1 MEENKKKE
9 PGDIRLLQWPE
20 NVLTNPDYM
29 LGSLAPD
36 PSGKPCEGACNAF
49 REIIDNAIDVLY
61 DNPDATTIIV
71 DTENYN
77 GFNLVADN
85 SWGIPLRMSEI
96 PGKTMAHLSIST
108 LNSGSKF
115 NGKGDDTGAH
125 IGRHGVGSAC
135 TCALSEQYI
144 LLSKITQDNYDK
156 SIPEVKQLWESQGP
170 RSKKD
175 LFYIVVYE
183 NYGNLTFEGAMKL
196 SDVNKKLGVNLPT
209 GMSTMVL
216 FKLGTTYVPDP
227 RVVIPYDNLNYFLLI
242 MKEFYKRKVTV
253 IANGKNMTAADL
265 DIYKYKIIK
274 TIIPEDTSKNS
285 EVKVLIYFDVDPE
298 MSNKSSYGSV
308 NGLVVNTGQHL
319 NYVEACFDQAIRAEY
334 KITHKYTMNGFK
346 SCVVLLAEVISF
358 DSQTKVRLKSIGKVK
373 QSDFTGALVKEF
385 IKIFRSN
392 PDYWQ
397 EHVDRLNTIYNSMRS
412 FSAAEK
418 AQKMIDD
425 AQGRNMFKSRV
436 ELIEGFSDATGKNRW
451 DCELFLCEGLSP
463 AGSLKSGRHNTQF
476 HAVLPLRGKILSV
489 LDKTVDQ
496 ALDNKEIHTI
506 FKVIGLG
513 MDVNNV
519 TKDAKSFEEAY
530 ELIKK
535 YSRYG
540 KIVIAVDADPDGE
553 QIKKLILY
561 LFGKFGR
568 FLIDFGMV
576 YQIMSPIF
584 EQGDKKFYPGD
595 PLQDNGIF
603 PIGLDPSKPF
613 FRRKG
618 LGAFN
623 SEDIYDIFYNPAT
636 RKLIQVTPDGF
647 DYSMK
652 LTEDIEERKKLLF
665 DAGIIT
671 NPYGFT
677 DL

>member
-1 MEENKKKE
+1 MENNSNEIRVLGFPE
-9 PGDIRLLQWPE
+9 AIRTRPGMYLGDVSDTTQLLVEVIGNIQDEVSACSTCNSAIIDQNWNGYQLCQDSGRGMPIFMSVDKPNQTAME
-20 NVLTNPDYM
+20 VALTNIH
-29 LGSLAPD
+29 A
-36 PSGKPCEGACNAF
+36 
-49 REIIDNAIDVLY
+49 
-61 DNPDATTIIV
+61 
-71 DTENYN
+71 
-77 GFNLVADN
+77 
-85 SWGIPLRMSEI
+85 
-96 PGKTMAHLSIST
+96 
-108 LNSGSKF
+108 GSKF
-115 NGKGDDTGAH
+115 GSTSDVRVGMNGCGLK
-125 IGRHGVGSAC
+125 AC
-135 TCALSEQYI
+135 VACSERFI
-144 LLSKITQDNYDK
+144 MMSKVTQDNYNK
-156 SIPEVKQLWESQGP
+156 SLPIVEEVWNFYGP

-175 LFYIVVYE
+175 IYYALFFEKGYKVYE
-183 NYGNLTFEGAMKL
+183 GVDKLDNLEKL
-196 SDVNKKLGVNLPT
+196 IFSSENPQYEPLPRGFNT
-209 GMSTMVL
+209 IVL
-216 FKLGTTYVPDP
+216 FRGDPEIFENTSSKLPL
-227 RVVIPYDNLNYFLLI
+227 RSLQYFLLI
-242 MKEFYKRKVTV
+242 QEKLYKRKIELIVNRERL
-253 IANGKNMTAADL
+253 NGIFKPFKFE
-265 DIYKYKIIK
+265 IFK
-274 TIIPEDTSKNS
+274 TIIPADTSKNKYVTVYTTF
-285 EVKVLIYFDVDPE
+285 ETDPE
-298 MSNKSSYGSV
+298 LGQKQEFGSV
-308 NGLVVNTGQHL
+308 MGLDAEGIHINYIEKCYEDALKNEFKIKHKYLTNGLKLCVIVICEDVVFN
-319 NYVEACFDQAIRAEY
+319 
-334 KITHKYTMNGFK
+334 
-346 SCVVLLAEVISF
+346 
-358 DSQTKVRLKSIGKVK
+358 SQNKERLKSISKVK
-373 QSDFTGALVKEF
+373 QSDFGDITKEF
-385 IKIFRSN
+385 QKIFRNN
-392 PDYWQ
+392 PEYWQ
-397 EHVDRLNTIYNSMRS
+397 EHVARLNYLADSMKS
-412 FSAAEK
+412 LSASEK

>member
-1 MEENKKKE
+1 MENNSNEIRVLGFPE
-9 PGDIRLLQWPE
+9 AIRTRPGMYLGDVSDTTQLLVEVIGNIQDEVSACSTCNSAIIDQNWNGYQLCQDSGRGMPIFMSVDKPNQTAME
-20 NVLTNPDYM
+20 VALTNIH
-29 LGSLAPD
+29 A
-36 PSGKPCEGACNAF
+36 
-49 REIIDNAIDVLY
+49 
-61 DNPDATTIIV
+61 
-71 DTENYN
+71 
-77 GFNLVADN
+77 
-85 SWGIPLRMSEI
+85 
-96 PGKTMAHLSIST
+96 
-108 LNSGSKF
+108 GSKF
-115 NGKGDDTGAH
+115 GSTSDVRVGMNGCGLK
-125 IGRHGVGSAC
+125 AC
-135 TCALSEQYI
+135 VACSERFI
-144 LLSKITQDNYDK
+144 MMSKVTQDNYNK
-156 SIPEVKQLWESQGP
+156 SLPIVEEVWNSYGP

-175 LFYIVVYE
+175 IYYALFFEKGYKVYE
-183 NYGNLTFEGAMKL
+183 GVDKLDNLEKL
-196 SDVNKKLGVNLPT
+196 IFSSENPQYEPLPRGFNT
-209 GMSTMVL
+209 IVL
-216 FKLGTTYVPDP
+216 FRGDPEIFENTSSKLPL
-227 RVVIPYDNLNYFLLI
+227 RSLQYFLLI
-242 MKEFYKRKVTV
+242 QEKLYKRKIELIVNRERL
-253 IANGKNMTAADL
+253 NGIFKPFKFE
-265 DIYKYKIIK
+265 IFK
-274 TIIPEDTSKNS
+274 TIIPADTSKNKYVTVYTTF
-285 EVKVLIYFDVDPE
+285 ETDPE
-298 MSNKSSYGSV
+298 LGQKQEFGSV
-308 NGLVVNTGQHL
+308 MGLDAEGIHINYIEKCYEDALKNEFKIKHKYLTNGLKLCVIVICEDVVFN
-319 NYVEACFDQAIRAEY
+319 
-334 KITHKYTMNGFK
+334 
-346 SCVVLLAEVISF
+346 
-358 DSQTKVRLKSIGKVK
+358 SQNKERLKSISKVK
-373 QSDFTGALVKEF
+373 QSDFGDITKEF
-385 IKIFRSN
+385 QKIFRNN
-392 PDYWQ
+392 PEYWQ
-397 EHVDRLNTIYNSMRS
+397 EHVARLNYLADSMKS
-412 FSAAEK
+412 LSASEK

-603 PIGLDPSKPF
+603 PIGLDPSKSF

>member
-1 MEENKKKE
+1 MVKFIFCSIINLIIVNKKMYIGGVTNADILMKE
-9 PGDIRLLQWPE
+9 VW
-20 NVLTNPDYM
+20 
-29 LGSLAPD
+29 
-36 PSGKPCEGACNAF
+36 
-49 REIIDNAIDVLY
+49 
-61 DNPDATTIIV
+61 
-71 DTENYN
+71 
-77 GFNLVADN
+77 DN
-85 SWGIPLRMSEI
+85 SADESVSCSHCDKIFIDQNWNGYSIVGDNGRGIQISMSKDK
-96 PGKTMAHLSIST
+96 PGQTSCDTAVSYAH
-108 LNSGSKF
+108 SGSKF
-115 NGKGDDTGAH
+115 LDTNIARSGQNG
-125 IGRHGVGSAC
+125 IGLTAVNS
-135 TCALSEQYI
+135 TSEEFI
-144 LLSKITQDNYDK
+144 IMSKVTQENYNT
-156 SIPEVKQLWESQGP
+156 SLPIVEEAWNSYGP

-175 LFYIVVYE
+175 IFYIVAYRKGKKFYE
-183 NYGNLTFEGAMKL
+183 GCDKLDNLEKMIFGA
-196 SDVNKKLGVNLPT
+196 SGQPYEPLPR
-209 GMSTMVL
+209 GFSTITM
-216 FKLGTTYVPDP
+216 FKPDP
-227 RVVIPYDNLNYFLLI
+227 EIFESTSANIPIKNIQYFLLI
-242 MKEFYKRKVTV
+242 QEKLYKKKVEVMANRKLV
-253 IANGKNMTAADL
+253 NGTFKPYQFE
-265 DIYKYKIIK
+265 IFK
-274 TIIPEDTSKNS
+274 TIIPADTSKNS
-285 EVKVLIYFDVDPE
+285 SVTVYTTFEVDPE
-298 MSNKSSYGSV
+298 LGQKVEAGSACGLSVDQGVHISYIETCYEEALKNEFKIKHRYLL
-308 NGLVVNTGQHL
+308 NGLRI
-319 NYVEACFDQAIRAEY
+319 CI
-334 KITHKYTMNGFK
+334 I
-346 SCVVLLAEVISF
+346 VIAGDLVYS
-358 DSQTKVRLKSIGKVK
+358 SQTKERLKSISKVK
-373 QSDFTGALVKEF
+373 QSDFGDITKEF
-385 IKIFRSN
+385 QKIFRNN
-392 PDYWQ
+392 PEYWQ
-397 EHVDRLNTIYNSMRS
+397 EHVARLNYLADSMKS
-412 FSAAEK
+412 LSASEK

-535 YSRYG
+535 SSRYG

>member
-1 MEENKKKE
+1 MENNSNEIRVLGFPE
-9 PGDIRLLQWPE
+9 AIRTRPGMYLGDVSDTTQLLVEVIGNIQDEVSACSTCNSAIIDQNWNGYQLCQDSGRGMPIFMSVDKPNQTAME
-20 NVLTNPDYM
+20 VALTNIH
-29 LGSLAPD
+29 A
-36 PSGKPCEGACNAF
+36 
-49 REIIDNAIDVLY
+49 
-61 DNPDATTIIV
+61 
-71 DTENYN
+71 
-77 GFNLVADN
+77 
-85 SWGIPLRMSEI
+85 
-96 PGKTMAHLSIST
+96 
-108 LNSGSKF
+108 GSKF
-115 NGKGDDTGAH
+115 GSTSDVRVGMNGCGLK
-125 IGRHGVGSAC
+125 AC
-135 TCALSEQYI
+135 VACSERFI
-144 LLSKITQDNYDK
+144 MMSKVTQDNYNK
-156 SIPEVKQLWESQGP
+156 SLPIVEEVWNSYGP

-175 LFYIVVYE
+175 IYYALFFEKGYKVYE
-183 NYGNLTFEGAMKL
+183 GVDKLDNLEKL
-196 SDVNKKLGVNLPT
+196 IFSSENPQYEPLPIGFNT
-209 GMSTMVL
+209 IVL
-216 FKLGTTYVPDP
+216 FRGDPEIFENTSSKLPL
-227 RVVIPYDNLNYFLLI
+227 RSLQYFLLI
-242 MKEFYKRKVTV
+242 QEKLYKRKIELIVNRERL
-253 IANGKNMTAADL
+253 NGIFKPFKFE
-265 DIYKYKIIK
+265 IFK
-274 TIIPEDTSKNS
+274 TIIPADTSKNKYVTVYTTF
-285 EVKVLIYFDVDPE
+285 ETDPE
-298 MSNKSSYGSV
+298 LGQKQEFGSV
-308 NGLVVNTGQHL
+308 MGLDAEGIHINYIEKCYEDALKNEFKIKHKYLTNGLKLCVIVICEDVVFN
-319 NYVEACFDQAIRAEY
+319 
-334 KITHKYTMNGFK
+334 
-346 SCVVLLAEVISF
+346 
-358 DSQTKVRLKSIGKVK
+358 SQNKERLKSISKVK
-373 QSDFTGALVKEF
+373 QSDFGDITKEF
-385 IKIFRSN
+385 QKIFRNN
-392 PDYWQ
+392 PEYWQ
-397 EHVDRLNTIYNSMRS
+397 EHVARLNYLADSMKS
-412 FSAAEK
+412 LSASEK

>member
-1 MEENKKKE
+1 MVKFIFCSIINLIIVNKKMYIGGVTNADILMKE
-9 PGDIRLLQWPE
+9 VW
-20 NVLTNPDYM
+20 
-29 LGSLAPD
+29 
-36 PSGKPCEGACNAF
+36 
-49 REIIDNAIDVLY
+49 
-61 DNPDATTIIV
+61 
-71 DTENYN
+71 
-77 GFNLVADN
+77 DN
-85 SWGIPLRMSEI
+85 SADESVSCSHCDKIFIDQNWNGYSIVGDNGRGIQISMSKDK
-96 PGKTMAHLSIST
+96 PGQTSCDTAVSYAH
-108 LNSGSKF
+108 SGSKF
-115 NGKGDDTGAH
+115 LDTNIARSGQNG
-125 IGRHGVGSAC
+125 IGLTAVNS
-135 TCALSEQYI
+135 TSEEFI
-144 LLSKITQDNYDK
+144 IMSKVTQENYNT
-156 SIPEVKQLWESQGP
+156 SLPIVEEAWNSYGP

-175 LFYIVVYE
+175 IFYIVAYRKGKKFYE
-183 NYGNLTFEGAMKL
+183 GCDKLDNLEKMIFGA
-196 SDVNKKLGVNLPT
+196 SGQPYEPLPR
-209 GMSTMVL
+209 GFSTITM
-216 FKLGTTYVPDP
+216 FKPDP
-227 RVVIPYDNLNYFLLI
+227 EIFESTSANIPIKNIQYFLLI
-242 MKEFYKRKVTV
+242 QEKLYKKKVEVMANRKLV
-253 IANGKNMTAADL
+253 NGTFKPYQFE
-265 DIYKYKIIK
+265 IFK
-274 TIIPEDTSKNS
+274 TIIPADTSKNS
-285 EVKVLIYFDVDPE
+285 SVTVYTTFEVDPE
-298 MSNKSSYGSV
+298 LGQKVEAGSACGLSVDQGVHISYIETCYEEALKNEFKIKHRYLL
-308 NGLVVNTGQHL
+308 NGLRI
-319 NYVEACFDQAIRAEY
+319 CI
-334 KITHKYTMNGFK
+334 I
-346 SCVVLLAEVISF
+346 VIAGDLVYS
-358 DSQTKVRLKSIGKVK
+358 SQTKERLKSISKVK
-373 QSDFTGALVKEF
+373 QSDFGDITKEF
-385 IKIFRSN
+385 QKIFRNN
-392 PDYWQ
+392 PEYWQ
-397 EHVDRLNTIYNSMRS
+397 EHVARLNYLADSMKS
-412 FSAAEK
+412 LSASEK

-603 PIGLDPSKPF
+603 PIGLDPSKSF

>member
-1 MEENKKKE
+1 MVKFIFCSIINLIIVNKKMYIGGVTNADILMKE
-9 PGDIRLLQWPE
+9 VW
-20 NVLTNPDYM
+20 
-29 LGSLAPD
+29 
-36 PSGKPCEGACNAF
+36 
-49 REIIDNAIDVLY
+49 
-61 DNPDATTIIV
+61 
-71 DTENYN
+71 
-77 GFNLVADN
+77 DN
-85 SWGIPLRMSEI
+85 SADESVSCSHCDKIFIDQNWNGYSIVGDNGRGIQISMSKDK
-96 PGKTMAHLSIST
+96 PGQTSCDTAVSYAH
-108 LNSGSKF
+108 SGSKF
-115 NGKGDDTGAH
+115 LDTNIARSGQNG
-125 IGRHGVGSAC
+125 IGLTAVNS
-135 TCALSEQYI
+135 TSEEFI
-144 LLSKITQDNYDK
+144 IMSKVTQENYNT
-156 SIPEVKQLWESQGP
+156 SLPIVEEAWNSYGP

-175 LFYIVVYE
+175 IFYIVAYRKGKKFYE
-183 NYGNLTFEGAMKL
+183 GCDKLDNLEKMIFGA
-196 SDVNKKLGVNLPT
+196 SGQPYEPLPR
-209 GMSTMVL
+209 GFSTITM
-216 FKLGTTYVPDP
+216 FKPDP
-227 RVVIPYDNLNYFLLI
+227 EIFESTSANIPIKNIQYFLLI
-242 MKEFYKRKVTV
+242 QEKLYKKKVEVMANRKLV
-253 IANGKNMTAADL
+253 NGTFKPYQFE
-265 DIYKYKIIK
+265 IFK
-274 TIIPEDTSKNS
+274 TIIPADTSKNS
-285 EVKVLIYFDVDPE
+285 SVTVYTTFEVDPE
-298 MSNKSSYGSV
+298 LGQKVEAGSACGLSVDQGVHISYIETCYEEALKNEFKIKHRYLL
-308 NGLVVNTGQHL
+308 NGLRI
-319 NYVEACFDQAIRAEY
+319 CI
-334 KITHKYTMNGFK
+334 I
-346 SCVVLLAEVISF
+346 VIAGDLVYS
-358 DSQTKVRLKSIGKVK
+358 SQTKERLKSISKVK
-373 QSDFTGALVKEF
+373 QSDFGDITKEF
-385 IKIFRSN
+385 QKIFRNN
-392 PDYWQ
+392 PEYWQ
-397 EHVDRLNTIYNSMRS
+397 EHVARLNYLADSMKS
-412 FSAAEK
+412 LSASEK

-436 ELIEGFSDATGKNRW
+436 ELIEGFSDATGQNRW

-530 ELIKK
+530 ELIKI

>member
-1 MEENKKKE
+1 MVKFIFCSIINLIIVNKKMYIGGVTNADILMKE
-9 PGDIRLLQWPE
+9 VW
-20 NVLTNPDYM
+20 
-29 LGSLAPD
+29 
-36 PSGKPCEGACNAF
+36 
-49 REIIDNAIDVLY
+49 
-61 DNPDATTIIV
+61 
-71 DTENYN
+71 
-77 GFNLVADN
+77 DN
-85 SWGIPLRMSEI
+85 SADESVSCSHCDKIFIDQNWNGYSIVGDNGRGIQISMSKDK
-96 PGKTMAHLSIST
+96 PGQTSCDTAVSYAH
-108 LNSGSKF
+108 SGSKF
-115 NGKGDDTGAH
+115 LDTNIARSGQNGIGLTAVNSTSEEFIIMSKVTQENYNTSLPIVEGAWN
-125 IGRHGVGSAC
+125 S
-135 TCALSEQYI
+135 Y
-144 LLSKITQDNYDK
+144 
-156 SIPEVKQLWESQGP
+156 GP

-175 LFYIVVYE
+175 IFYIVAYRKGKKFYE
-183 NYGNLTFEGAMKL
+183 GCDKLDNLEKMIFGA
-196 SDVNKKLGVNLPT
+196 SGQPYEPLPR
-209 GMSTMVL
+209 GFSTITM
-216 FKLGTTYVPDP
+216 FKPDP
-227 RVVIPYDNLNYFLLI
+227 EIFESTSANIPIKNIQYFLLI
-242 MKEFYKRKVTV
+242 QEKLYKKKVEVMANRKLV
-253 IANGKNMTAADL
+253 NGTFKPYQFE
-265 DIYKYKIIK
+265 IFK
-274 TIIPEDTSKNS
+274 TIIPADTSKNS
-285 EVKVLIYFDVDPE
+285 SVTVYTTFEVDPE
-298 MSNKSSYGSV
+298 LGQKVEAGSACGLSVDQGVHISYIETCYEEALKNEFKIKHRYLL
-308 NGLVVNTGQHL
+308 NGLRI
-319 NYVEACFDQAIRAEY
+319 CI
-334 KITHKYTMNGFK
+334 I
-346 SCVVLLAEVISF
+346 VIAGDLVYS
-358 DSQTKVRLKSIGKVK
+358 SQTKERLKSISKVK
-373 QSDFTGALVKEF
+373 QSDFGDITKEF
-385 IKIFRSN
+385 QKIFRNN
-392 PDYWQ
+392 PEYWQ
-397 EHVDRLNTIYNSMRS
+397 EHVARLNYLADSMKS
-412 FSAAEK
+412 LSASEK

>member
-1 MEENKKKE
+1 MENNSNEIRVLGFPE
-9 PGDIRLLQWPE
+9 AIRTRPGMYLGDVSDTTQLLVEVIGNIQDEVSACSTCNSAIIDQNWNGYQLCQDSGRGMPIFMSVDKPNQTAME
-20 NVLTNPDYM
+20 VALTNIH
-29 LGSLAPD
+29 A
-36 PSGKPCEGACNAF
+36 
-49 REIIDNAIDVLY
+49 
-61 DNPDATTIIV
+61 
-71 DTENYN
+71 
-77 GFNLVADN
+77 
-85 SWGIPLRMSEI
+85 
-96 PGKTMAHLSIST
+96 
-108 LNSGSKF
+108 GSKF
-115 NGKGDDTGAH
+115 GSTSDVRVGMNGCGLK
-125 IGRHGVGSAC
+125 AC
-135 TCALSEQYI
+135 VACSERFI
-144 LLSKITQDNYDK
+144 MMSKVTQDNYNK
-156 SIPEVKQLWESQGP
+156 SLPIVEEVWNSYGP

-175 LFYIVVYE
+175 IYYALFFEKGYKVYE
-183 NYGNLTFEGAMKL
+183 GVDKLDNLEKL
-196 SDVNKKLGVNLPT
+196 IFSSENPQYEPLPRGFNT
-209 GMSTMVL
+209 IVL
-216 FKLGTTYVPDP
+216 FRGDPEIFENTSSKLPL
-227 RVVIPYDNLNYFLLI
+227 RSLQYFLLI
-242 MKEFYKRKVTV
+242 QEKLYKRKIELIVNRERL
-253 IANGKNMTAADL
+253 NGIFKPFKFE
-265 DIYKYKIIK
+265 IFK
-274 TIIPEDTSKNS
+274 TIIPADTSKNKYVTVYTTF
-285 EVKVLIYFDVDPE
+285 ETDPE
-298 MSNKSSYGSV
+298 LGQKQEFGSV
-308 NGLVVNTGQHL
+308 MGLDAEGIHINYIEKCYEDALKNEFKIKHKYLTNGLKLCVIVICEDVVFN
-319 NYVEACFDQAIRAEY
+319 
-334 KITHKYTMNGFK
+334 
-346 SCVVLLAEVISF
+346 
-358 DSQTKVRLKSIGKVK
+358 SQNKERLKSISKVK
-373 QSDFTGALVKEF
+373 QSDFGDITKEF
-385 IKIFRSN
+385 QKIFRNN
-392 PDYWQ
+392 PEYWQ
-397 EHVDRLNTIYNSMRS
+397 EHVARLNYLADSMKS
-412 FSAAEK
+412 LSASEK

-636 RKLIQVTPDGF
+636 RKLIQVTPDGL

>member
-1 MEENKKKE
+1 MENNSNEIRVLGFPE
-9 PGDIRLLQWPE
+9 AIRTRPGMYLGDVSDTTQLLVEVIGNIQDEVSACSTCNSAIIDQNWNGYQLCQDSGRGMPIFMSVDKPNQTAME
-20 NVLTNPDYM
+20 VALTNIH
-29 LGSLAPD
+29 A
-36 PSGKPCEGACNAF
+36 
-49 REIIDNAIDVLY
+49 
-61 DNPDATTIIV
+61 
-71 DTENYN
+71 
-77 GFNLVADN
+77 
-85 SWGIPLRMSEI
+85 
-96 PGKTMAHLSIST
+96 
-108 LNSGSKF
+108 GSKF
-115 NGKGDDTGAH
+115 GSTSDVRVGMNGCGLK
-125 IGRHGVGSAC
+125 AC
-135 TCALSEQYI
+135 VACSERFI
-144 LLSKITQDNYDK
+144 MMSKVTQDNYNK
-156 SIPEVKQLWESQGP
+156 SLPIVEEVWNSYGP

-175 LFYIVVYE
+175 IYYALFFEKGYKVYE
-183 NYGNLTFEGAMKL
+183 GVDKLDNLEKLIFSFE
-196 SDVNKKLGVNLPT
+196 NPQYEPLPRGFNT
-209 GMSTMVL
+209 IVL
-216 FKLGTTYVPDP
+216 FRGDPEIFENTSSKLPL
-227 RVVIPYDNLNYFLLI
+227 RSLQYFLLI
-242 MKEFYKRKVTV
+242 QEKLYKRKIELIVNRERL
-253 IANGKNMTAADL
+253 NGIFKPFKFE
-265 DIYKYKIIK
+265 IFK
-274 TIIPEDTSKNS
+274 TIIPADTSKNKYVTVYTTF
-285 EVKVLIYFDVDPE
+285 ETDPE
-298 MSNKSSYGSV
+298 LGQKQEFGSV
-308 NGLVVNTGQHL
+308 MGLDAEGIHINYIEKCYEDALKNEFKIKHKYLTNGLKLCVIVICEDVVFN
-319 NYVEACFDQAIRAEY
+319 
-334 KITHKYTMNGFK
+334 
-346 SCVVLLAEVISF
+346 
-358 DSQTKVRLKSIGKVK
+358 SQNKERLKSISKVK
-373 QSDFTGALVKEF
+373 QSDFGDITKEF
-385 IKIFRSN
+385 QKIFRNN
-392 PDYWQ
+392 PEYWQ
-397 EHVDRLNTIYNSMRS
+397 EHVARLNYLADSMKS
-412 FSAAEK
+412 LSASEK

>member
-1 MEENKKKE
+1 MENNSNEIRVLGFPE
-9 PGDIRLLQWPE
+9 AIRTRPGMYLGDVSDTTQLLVEVIGNIQDEVSACSTCNSAIIDQNWNGYQLCQDSGRGMPIFMSVDKPNQTAME
-20 NVLTNPDYM
+20 VALTNIH
-29 LGSLAPD
+29 A
-36 PSGKPCEGACNAF
+36 
-49 REIIDNAIDVLY
+49 
-61 DNPDATTIIV
+61 
-71 DTENYN
+71 
-77 GFNLVADN
+77 
-85 SWGIPLRMSEI
+85 
-96 PGKTMAHLSIST
+96 
-108 LNSGSKF
+108 GSKF
-115 NGKGDDTGAH
+115 GSTSDVRVGMNGCGLK
-125 IGRHGVGSAC
+125 AC
-135 TCALSEQYI
+135 VACSERFI
-144 LLSKITQDNYDK
+144 MMSKVTQDNYNK
-156 SIPEVKQLWESQGP
+156 SLPIVEEVWNSYGP

-175 LFYIVVYE
+175 IYYALFFEKGYKVYE
-183 NYGNLTFEGAMKL
+183 GVDKLDNLEKL
-196 SDVNKKLGVNLPT
+196 IFSSENPQYEPLPRGFNT
-209 GMSTMVL
+209 IVL
-216 FKLGTTYVPDP
+216 FRGDPEIFENTSSKLPL
-227 RVVIPYDNLNYFLLI
+227 RSLQYFLLI
-242 MKEFYKRKVTV
+242 QEKLYKRKIELIVNRERL
-253 IANGKNMTAADL
+253 NGIFKPFKFE
-265 DIYKYKIIK
+265 IFK
-274 TIIPEDTSKNS
+274 TIIPADTSKNKYVTVYTTF
-285 EVKVLIYFDVDPE
+285 ETDPE
-298 MSNKSSYGSV
+298 LGQKQEFGSV
-308 NGLVVNTGQHL
+308 MGLDAEGIHINYIEKCYEDALKNEFKIKHKYLTNGLKLCVIVICEDVVFN
-319 NYVEACFDQAIRAEY
+319 
-334 KITHKYTMNGFK
+334 
-346 SCVVLLAEVISF
+346 
-358 DSQTKVRLKSIGKVK
+358 SQNKERLKSISKVK
-373 QSDFTGALVKEF
+373 QSDFGDITKEF
-385 IKIFRSN
+385 QKIFRNN
-392 PDYWQ
+392 PEYWQ
-397 EHVDRLNTIYNSMRS
+397 EHVARLNYLADSMKS
-412 FSAAEK
+412 LSASEK

>member
-1 MEENKKKE
+1 MENNSNEIRVLGFPE
-9 PGDIRLLQWPE
+9 AIRTRPGRYLGDVSDTTQLLVEVIGNIQDEVSACSTCNSAIIDQNWNGYQLCQDSGRGMPIFMSVDKPNQTAME
-20 NVLTNPDYM
+20 VALTNIH
-29 LGSLAPD
+29 A
-36 PSGKPCEGACNAF
+36 
-49 REIIDNAIDVLY
+49 
-61 DNPDATTIIV
+61 
-71 DTENYN
+71 
-77 GFNLVADN
+77 
-85 SWGIPLRMSEI
+85 
-96 PGKTMAHLSIST
+96 
-108 LNSGSKF
+108 GSKF
-115 NGKGDDTGAH
+115 GSTSDVRVGMNGCGLK
-125 IGRHGVGSAC
+125 AC
-135 TCALSEQYI
+135 VACSERFI
-144 LLSKITQDNYDK
+144 MMSKVTQDNYNK
-156 SIPEVKQLWESQGP
+156 SLPIVEEVWNSYGP

-175 LFYIVVYE
+175 IYYALFFEKGYKVYE
-183 NYGNLTFEGAMKL
+183 GVDKLDNLEKL
-196 SDVNKKLGVNLPT
+196 IFSSENPQYEPLPRGFNT
-209 GMSTMVL
+209 IVL
-216 FKLGTTYVPDP
+216 FRGDPEIFENTSSKLPL
-227 RVVIPYDNLNYFLLI
+227 RSLQYFLLI
-242 MKEFYKRKVTV
+242 QEKLYKRKIELIVNRERL
-253 IANGKNMTAADL
+253 NGIFKPFKFE
-265 DIYKYKIIK
+265 IFK
-274 TIIPEDTSKNS
+274 TIIPADTSKNKYVTVYTTF
-285 EVKVLIYFDVDPE
+285 ETDPE
-298 MSNKSSYGSV
+298 LGQKQEFGSV
-308 NGLVVNTGQHL
+308 MGLDAEGIHINYIEKCYEDALKNEFKIKHKYLTNGLKLCVIVICEDVVFN
-319 NYVEACFDQAIRAEY
+319 
-334 KITHKYTMNGFK
+334 
-346 SCVVLLAEVISF
+346 
-358 DSQTKVRLKSIGKVK
+358 SQNKERLKSISKVK
-373 QSDFTGALVKEF
+373 QSDFGDITKEF
-385 IKIFRSN
+385 QKIFRNN
-392 PDYWQ
+392 PEYWQ
-397 EHVDRLNTIYNSMRS
+397 EHVARLNYLADSMKS
-412 FSAAEK
+412 LSASEK

>member
-1 MEENKKKE
+1 MENNSNEIRVLGFPE
-9 PGDIRLLQWPE
+9 AIRTRPGMYLGDVSDTTQLLVEVIGNIQDEVSACSTCNSAIIDQNWNGYQLCQDSGRGMPIFMSVDKPNQTAME
-20 NVLTNPDYM
+20 VALTNIH
-29 LGSLAPD
+29 A
-36 PSGKPCEGACNAF
+36 
-49 REIIDNAIDVLY
+49 
-61 DNPDATTIIV
+61 
-71 DTENYN
+71 
-77 GFNLVADN
+77 
-85 SWGIPLRMSEI
+85 
-96 PGKTMAHLSIST
+96 
-108 LNSGSKF
+108 GSKF
-115 NGKGDDTGAH
+115 GSTSDVRVGMNGCGLK
-125 IGRHGVGSAC
+125 AC
-135 TCALSEQYI
+135 VACSERFI
-144 LLSKITQDNYDK
+144 MMSKVTQDNYNK
-156 SIPEVKQLWESQGP
+156 SLPIVEEVWNSYGP

-175 LFYIVVYE
+175 IYYALFFEKGYKVYE
-183 NYGNLTFEGAMKL
+183 GVDKLDNLEKL
-196 SDVNKKLGVNLPT
+196 IFSSENPQYEPLPRGFNT
-209 GMSTMVL
+209 IVL
-216 FKLGTTYVPDP
+216 FRGDPEIFENTSSKLPL
-227 RVVIPYDNLNYFLLI
+227 RSLQYFLLI
-242 MKEFYKRKVTV
+242 REKLYKRKIELIVNRERL
-253 IANGKNMTAADL
+253 NGIFKPFKFE
-265 DIYKYKIIK
+265 IFK
-274 TIIPEDTSKNS
+274 TIIPADTSKNKYVTVYTTF
-285 EVKVLIYFDVDPE
+285 ETDPE
-298 MSNKSSYGSV
+298 LGQKQEFGSV
-308 NGLVVNTGQHL
+308 MGLDAEGIHINYIEKCYEDALKNEFKIKHKYLTNGLKLCVIVICEDVVFN
-319 NYVEACFDQAIRAEY
+319 
-334 KITHKYTMNGFK
+334 
-346 SCVVLLAEVISF
+346 
-358 DSQTKVRLKSIGKVK
+358 SQNKERLKSISKVK
-373 QSDFTGALVKEF
+373 QSDFGDITKEF
-385 IKIFRSN
+385 QKIFRNN
-392 PDYWQ
+392 PEYWQ
-397 EHVDRLNTIYNSMRS
+397 EHVARLNYLADSMKS
-412 FSAAEK
+412 LSASEK

>member
-1 MEENKKKE
+1 MQNGIGLTAVNSTSEE
-9 PGDIRLLQWPE
+9 
-20 NVLTNPDYM
+20 
-29 LGSLAPD
+29 
-36 PSGKPCEGACNAF
+36 F
-49 REIIDNAIDVLY
+49 IIMSKV
-61 DNPDATTIIV
+61 TQ
-71 DTENYN
+71 ENYN
-77 GFNLVADN
+77 TSLPIVEEVWN
-85 SWGIPLRMSEI
+85 S
-96 PGKTMAHLSIST
+96 
-108 LNSGSKF
+108 
-115 NGKGDDTGAH
+115 
-125 IGRHGVGSAC
+125 
-135 TCALSEQYI
+135 Y
-144 LLSKITQDNYDK
+144 
-156 SIPEVKQLWESQGP
+156 GP

-175 LFYIVVYE
+175 IFYIVAYRKGKKIYE
-183 NYGNLTFEGAMKL
+183 GCDKLDNLEKMIFGA
-196 SDVNKKLGVNLPT
+196 SGQPYEPLPR
-209 GMSTMVL
+209 GFSTITM
-216 FKLGTTYVPDP
+216 FKPDP
-227 RVVIPYDNLNYFLLI
+227 EIFESTNANIPIKNIQYFLLI
-242 MKEFYKRKVTV
+242 QEKLYKKKVEV
-253 IANGKNMTAADL
+253 MAN
-265 DIYKYKIIK
+265 KILVNGTFKPYQFEIFK
-274 TIIPEDTSKNS
+274 TIIPADTSKNS
-285 EVKVLIYFDVDPE
+285 SVTIYTTFEIDPE
-298 MSNKSSYGSV
+298 LGQKVEAGSACGLSVDQGVHISYIETCYEEALKNEFKIKHRYLL
-308 NGLVVNTGQHL
+308 NGLRI
-319 NYVEACFDQAIRAEY
+319 CI
-334 KITHKYTMNGFK
+334 I
-346 SCVVLLAEVISF
+346 VIAGDLVYS
-358 DSQTKVRLKSIGKVK
+358 SQTKERLKSISKVK
-373 QSDFTGALVKEF
+373 QSDFGDITKEF
-385 IKIFRSN
+385 QKIFRNN
-392 PDYWQ
+392 PEYWQ
-397 EHVDRLNTIYNSMRS
+397 EHVARLNYLADSMKS
-412 FSAAEK
+412 LSASEK

-425 AQGRNMFKSRV
+425 AQGRNMFRSRV

>member
-1 MEENKKKE
+1 MENNSNEIRVLGFPE
-9 PGDIRLLQWPE
+9 AIRTRPGMYLGDVSDTTQLLVEVIGNIQDEVSACSTCNSAIIDQNWNGYQLCQDSGRGMPIFMSVDKPNQTAME
-20 NVLTNPDYM
+20 VALTNIH
-29 LGSLAPD
+29 A
-36 PSGKPCEGACNAF
+36 
-49 REIIDNAIDVLY
+49 
-61 DNPDATTIIV
+61 
-71 DTENYN
+71 
-77 GFNLVADN
+77 
-85 SWGIPLRMSEI
+85 
-96 PGKTMAHLSIST
+96 
-108 LNSGSKF
+108 GSKF
-115 NGKGDDTGAH
+115 GSTSDVRVGMNGCGLK
-125 IGRHGVGSAC
+125 AC
-135 TCALSEQYI
+135 VACSERFI
-144 LLSKITQDNYDK
+144 MMSKVTQDNYNK
-156 SIPEVKQLWESQGP
+156 SLPIVEEVWNSYGP

-175 LFYIVVYE
+175 IYYALFFEKGYKVYE
-183 NYGNLTFEGAMKL
+183 GVDKLDNLEKL
-196 SDVNKKLGVNLPT
+196 IFSSENPQYEPLPRGFNT
-209 GMSTMVL
+209 IVL
-216 FKLGTTYVPDP
+216 FRGDPEIFENTSSKLPL
-227 RVVIPYDNLNYFLLI
+227 RSLQYFLLI
-242 MKEFYKRKVTV
+242 QEKLYKRKIELIVNRERL
-253 IANGKNMTAADL
+253 NGIFKPFKFE
-265 DIYKYKIIK
+265 IFK
-274 TIIPEDTSKNS
+274 TIIPADTSKNKYVTVYTTF
-285 EVKVLIYFDVDPE
+285 ETDPE
-298 MSNKSSYGSV
+298 LGQKQEFGSV
-308 NGLVVNTGQHL
+308 MGLDAEGIHINYIEKCYENALKNEFKIKHKYLTNGLKLCVIVICEDVVFN
-319 NYVEACFDQAIRAEY
+319 
-334 KITHKYTMNGFK
+334 
-346 SCVVLLAEVISF
+346 
-358 DSQTKVRLKSIGKVK
+358 SQNKERLKSISKVK
-373 QSDFTGALVKEF
+373 QSDFGDITKEF
-385 IKIFRSN
+385 QKIFRNN
-392 PDYWQ
+392 PEYWQ
-397 EHVDRLNTIYNSMRS
+397 EHVARLNYLADSMKS
-412 FSAAEK
+412 LSASEK

>member
-1 MEENKKKE
+1 MYIGGVTNADILMKE
-9 PGDIRLLQWPE
+9 VW
-20 NVLTNPDYM
+20 
-29 LGSLAPD
+29 
-36 PSGKPCEGACNAF
+36 
-49 REIIDNAIDVLY
+49 
-61 DNPDATTIIV
+61 
-71 DTENYN
+71 
-77 GFNLVADN
+77 DN
-85 SWGIPLRMSEI
+85 SADESVSCSHCDKIFIDQNWNEYSIVGDNGRGIQISMSKDK
-96 PGKTMAHLSIST
+96 PGQTSCDTAVSYAH
-108 LNSGSKF
+108 SGSKF
-115 NGKGDDTGAH
+115 LDTNIARSGQNG
-125 IGRHGVGSAC
+125 IGLTAVNS
-135 TCALSEQYI
+135 TSEEFI
-144 LLSKITQDNYDK
+144 IMSKVTQENYNT
-156 SIPEVKQLWESQGP
+156 SLPIVEEAWNSYGP

-175 LFYIVVYE
+175 IFYIVAYRKGKKFYE
-183 NYGNLTFEGAMKL
+183 GCDKLDNLEKMIFGA
-196 SDVNKKLGVNLPT
+196 SGQPYEPLPR
-209 GMSTMVL
+209 GFSTITM
-216 FKLGTTYVPDP
+216 FKPDP
-227 RVVIPYDNLNYFLLI
+227 EIFESTSANIPIKNIQYFLLI
-242 MKEFYKRKVTV
+242 QEKLYKKKVEVMANRKLV
-253 IANGKNMTAADL
+253 NGTFKPYQFE
-265 DIYKYKIIK
+265 IFK
-274 TIIPEDTSKNS
+274 TIIPADTSKNS
-285 EVKVLIYFDVDPE
+285 SVTVYTTFEVDPE
-298 MSNKSSYGSV
+298 LGQKVEAGSACGLSVDQGVHISYIETCYEEALKNEFKIKHRYLL
-308 NGLVVNTGQHL
+308 NGLRI
-319 NYVEACFDQAIRAEY
+319 CI
-334 KITHKYTMNGFK
+334 I
-346 SCVVLLAEVISF
+346 VIAGDLVYS
-358 DSQTKVRLKSIGKVK
+358 SQTKERLKSISKVK
-373 QSDFTGALVKEF
+373 QSDFGDITKEF
-385 IKIFRSN
+385 QKIFRNN
-392 PDYWQ
+392 PEYWQ
-397 EHVDRLNTIYNSMRS
+397 EHVARLNYLADSMKS
-412 FSAAEK
+412 LSASEK

>member
-1 MEENKKKE
+1 MENNSNEIRVLGFPE
-9 PGDIRLLQWPE
+9 AIRTRPGMYLGDVSDTTQLLVEVIGNIQDEVSACSTCNSAIIDQNWNGYQLCQDSGRGMPIFMSVDKPNQTAME
-20 NVLTNPDYM
+20 VALTNIH
-29 LGSLAPD
+29 A
-36 PSGKPCEGACNAF
+36 
-49 REIIDNAIDVLY
+49 
-61 DNPDATTIIV
+61 
-71 DTENYN
+71 
-77 GFNLVADN
+77 
-85 SWGIPLRMSEI
+85 
-96 PGKTMAHLSIST
+96 
-108 LNSGSKF
+108 GSKF
-115 NGKGDDTGAH
+115 GSTSDVRVGMNGCGLK
-125 IGRHGVGSAC
+125 AC
-135 TCALSEQYI
+135 VACSERFI
-144 LLSKITQDNYDK
+144 MMSKVTQDNYNK
-156 SIPEVKQLWESQGP
+156 SLPIVEEVWNSYGP

-175 LFYIVVYE
+175 IYYALFFEKGYKVYE
-183 NYGNLTFEGAMKL
+183 GVDKLDNLEKL
-196 SDVNKKLGVNLPT
+196 IFSSENPQYEPLPRGFNT
-209 GMSTMVL
+209 IVL
-216 FKLGTTYVPDP
+216 FRGDPEIFENTSSKLPL
-227 RVVIPYDNLNYFLLI
+227 RSLQYFLLI
-242 MKEFYKRKVTV
+242 QEKLYKRKIELIVNRERL
-253 IANGKNMTAADL
+253 NGIFKPFKFE
-265 DIYKYKIIK
+265 IFK
-274 TIIPEDTSKNS
+274 TIIPADTSKNKYVTVYTTF
-285 EVKVLIYFDVDPE
+285 ETDPE
-298 MSNKSSYGSV
+298 LGQKQEFGSV
-308 NGLVVNTGQHL
+308 MGLDAEGIHINYIEKCYEDALKNEFKIKHKYLTNGLKLCVIVICEDVVFN
-319 NYVEACFDQAIRAEY
+319 
-334 KITHKYTMNGFK
+334 
-346 SCVVLLAEVISF
+346 
-358 DSQTKVRLKSIGKVK
+358 SQNKERLKSISKVK
-373 QSDFTGALVKEF
+373 QSDFGEITKEF
-385 IKIFRSN
+385 QKIFRNN
-392 PDYWQ
+392 PEYWQ
-397 EHVDRLNTIYNSMRS
+397 EHVARLNYLADSMKS
-412 FSAAEK
+412 LSASEK

>member
-1 MEENKKKE
+1 MENNSNEIRVLGFPE
-9 PGDIRLLQWPE
+9 AIRTRPGMYLGDVSDTTQLLVEVIGNIQDEVSACSTCNSAIIDQNWNGYQLCQDSGRGMPIFMSVDKPNQTAME
-20 NVLTNPDYM
+20 VALTNIH
-29 LGSLAPD
+29 A
-36 PSGKPCEGACNAF
+36 
-49 REIIDNAIDVLY
+49 
-61 DNPDATTIIV
+61 
-71 DTENYN
+71 
-77 GFNLVADN
+77 
-85 SWGIPLRMSEI
+85 
-96 PGKTMAHLSIST
+96 
-108 LNSGSKF
+108 GSKF
-115 NGKGDDTGAH
+115 GSTSDVRVGMNGCGLK
-125 IGRHGVGSAC
+125 AC
-135 TCALSEQYI
+135 VACSERFI
-144 LLSKITQDNYDK
+144 MMSKVTQDNYNK
-156 SIPEVKQLWESQGP
+156 SLPIVEEVWNSYGP

-175 LFYIVVYE
+175 IYYALFFEKGYKVYE
-183 NYGNLTFEGAMKL
+183 GVDKLDNLEKL
-196 SDVNKKLGVNLPT
+196 IFSSENPQYEPLPRGFNT
-209 GMSTMVL
+209 IVL
-216 FKLGTTYVPDP
+216 FRGDPEIFENTSSKLPL
-227 RVVIPYDNLNYFLLI
+227 RSLQYFLLI
-242 MKEFYKRKVTV
+242 QEKLYKRKIELIVNRERL
-253 IANGKNMTAADL
+253 NGIFKPFKFE
-265 DIYKYKIIK
+265 IFK
-274 TIIPEDTSKNS
+274 TIIPADTSKNKYVTVYTTF
-285 EVKVLIYFDVDPE
+285 ETDPE
-298 MSNKSSYGSV
+298 LGQKQEFGSV
-308 NGLVVNTGQHL
+308 MGLDAEGIHINYIEKCYEDALKNEFKIKHKYLTNGLKLCVIVICEDVVFN
-319 NYVEACFDQAIRAEY
+319 
-334 KITHKYTMNGFK
+334 
-346 SCVVLLAEVISF
+346 
-358 DSQTKVRLKSIGKVK
+358 SQNKERLKSISKVK
-373 QSDFTGALVKEF
+373 QSDFGDITKEF
-385 IKIFRSN
+385 QKIFRNN
-392 PDYWQ
+392 PEYWQ
-397 EHVDRLNTIYNSMRS
+397 EHVARLNYLADSMKS
-412 FSAAEK
+412 LSASEK

-425 AQGRNMFKSRV
+425 AQGRNMFKSRI

>member
-1 MEENKKKE
+1 MQNGIGLTAVNSTSEE
-9 PGDIRLLQWPE
+9 
-20 NVLTNPDYM
+20 
-29 LGSLAPD
+29 
-36 PSGKPCEGACNAF
+36 F
-49 REIIDNAIDVLY
+49 IIMSKV
-61 DNPDATTIIV
+61 TQ
-71 DTENYN
+71 ENYN
-77 GFNLVADN
+77 TSLPIVEEVWN
-85 SWGIPLRMSEI
+85 S
-96 PGKTMAHLSIST
+96 
-108 LNSGSKF
+108 
-115 NGKGDDTGAH
+115 
-125 IGRHGVGSAC
+125 
-135 TCALSEQYI
+135 Y
-144 LLSKITQDNYDK
+144 
-156 SIPEVKQLWESQGP
+156 GP

-175 LFYIVVYE
+175 IFYIVAYRKGKKIYE
-183 NYGNLTFEGAMKL
+183 GCDKLDNLEKMIFGA
-196 SDVNKKLGVNLPT
+196 SGQPYEPLPR
-209 GMSTMVL
+209 GFSTITM
-216 FKLGTTYVPDP
+216 FKPDP
-227 RVVIPYDNLNYFLLI
+227 EIFESTNANIPIKNIQYFLLI
-242 MKEFYKRKVTV
+242 QEKLYKKKVEV
-253 IANGKNMTAADL
+253 MAN
-265 DIYKYKIIK
+265 KILVNGTFKPYQFEIFK
-274 TIIPEDTSKNS
+274 TIIPADTSKNS
-285 EVKVLIYFDVDPE
+285 SVTIYTTFEVDPE
-298 MSNKSSYGSV
+298 LGQKVEAGSACGLSVDQGVHISYIETCYEEALKNEFKIKHRYLL
-308 NGLVVNTGQHL
+308 NGLRI
-319 NYVEACFDQAIRAEY
+319 CI
-334 KITHKYTMNGFK
+334 I
-346 SCVVLLAEVISF
+346 VIAGDLVYS
-358 DSQTKVRLKSIGKVK
+358 SQTKERLKSISKVK
-373 QSDFTGALVKEF
+373 QSDFEDITKEF
-385 IKIFRSN
+385 QKIFRNN
-392 PDYWQ
+392 PEYWQ
-397 EHVDRLNTIYNSMRS
+397 EHVARLNYLADSMKS
-412 FSAAEK
+412 LSASEK

>member
-1 MEENKKKE
+1 MVKFIFCSIINLIIVNKKMYIGGVTNADILMKE
-9 PGDIRLLQWPE
+9 VW
-20 NVLTNPDYM
+20 
-29 LGSLAPD
+29 
-36 PSGKPCEGACNAF
+36 
-49 REIIDNAIDVLY
+49 
-61 DNPDATTIIV
+61 
-71 DTENYN
+71 
-77 GFNLVADN
+77 DN
-85 SWGIPLRMSEI
+85 SADESVSCSHCDKIFIDQNWNGYSIVGDNGRGIQISMSKDK
-96 PGKTMAHLSIST
+96 PGQTSCDTAVSYAH
-108 LNSGSKF
+108 SGSKF
-115 NGKGDDTGAH
+115 LDTNIARSGQNG
-125 IGRHGVGSAC
+125 IGLTAVNS
-135 TCALSEQYI
+135 TSEEFI
-144 LLSKITQDNYDK
+144 IMSKVTQENYNT
-156 SIPEVKQLWESQGP
+156 SLPIVEEAWNSYGQ

-175 LFYIVVYE
+175 IFYIVAYRKGKKFYE
-183 NYGNLTFEGAMKL
+183 GCDKLDNLEKMIFGA
-196 SDVNKKLGVNLPT
+196 SGQPYEPLPR
-209 GMSTMVL
+209 GFSTITM
-216 FKLGTTYVPDP
+216 FKPDP
-227 RVVIPYDNLNYFLLI
+227 EIFESTSANIPIKNIQYFLLI
-242 MKEFYKRKVTV
+242 QEKLYKKKVEVMANRKLV
-253 IANGKNMTAADL
+253 NGTFKPYQFE
-265 DIYKYKIIK
+265 IFK
-274 TIIPEDTSKNS
+274 TIIPADTSKNS
-285 EVKVLIYFDVDPE
+285 SVTVYTTFEVDPE
-298 MSNKSSYGSV
+298 LGQKVEAGSACGLSVDQGVHISYIETCYEEALKNEFKIKHRYLL
-308 NGLVVNTGQHL
+308 NGLRI
-319 NYVEACFDQAIRAEY
+319 CI
-334 KITHKYTMNGFK
+334 I
-346 SCVVLLAEVISF
+346 VIAGDLVYS
-358 DSQTKVRLKSIGKVK
+358 SQTKERLKSISKVK
-373 QSDFTGALVKEF
+373 QSDFGDITKEF
-385 IKIFRSN
+385 QKIFRNN
-392 PDYWQ
+392 PEYWQ
-397 EHVDRLNTIYNSMRS
+397 EHVARLNYLADSMKS
-412 FSAAEK
+412 LSASEK

>member
-1 MEENKKKE
+1 MYIGGVTNADILMKE
-9 PGDIRLLQWPE
+9 VW
-20 NVLTNPDYM
+20 
-29 LGSLAPD
+29 
-36 PSGKPCEGACNAF
+36 
-49 REIIDNAIDVLY
+49 
-61 DNPDATTIIV
+61 
-71 DTENYN
+71 
-77 GFNLVADN
+77 DN
-85 SWGIPLRMSEI
+85 SADESVSCSHCDKIVIDQNWNGYSIVGDNGRGIQISMSKDK
-96 PGKTMAHLSIST
+96 PGQTSCDTAVSYAH
-108 LNSGSKF
+108 SGSKF
-115 NGKGDDTGAH
+115 LDTNIARSGQNG
-125 IGRHGVGSAC
+125 IGLTAVNS
-135 TCALSEQYI
+135 TSEEFI
-144 LLSKITQDNYDK
+144 IMSKVTQENYNT
-156 SIPEVKQLWESQGP
+156 SLPIVEEAWNSYGP

-175 LFYIVVYE
+175 IFYIVAYRKGKKFYE
-183 NYGNLTFEGAMKL
+183 GCDKLDNLEKMIFGA
-196 SDVNKKLGVNLPT
+196 SGQPYEPLPR
-209 GMSTMVL
+209 GFSTITM
-216 FKLGTTYVPDP
+216 FKPDP
-227 RVVIPYDNLNYFLLI
+227 EIFESTSANIPIKNIQYFLLI
-242 MKEFYKRKVTV
+242 QEKLYKKKVEVMANRKLV
-253 IANGKNMTAADL
+253 NGTFKPYQFE
-265 DIYKYKIIK
+265 IFK
-274 TIIPEDTSKNS
+274 TIIPADTSKNS
-285 EVKVLIYFDVDPE
+285 SVTVYTTFEVDPE
-298 MSNKSSYGSV
+298 LGQKVEAGSACGLSVDQGVHISYIETCYEEALKNEFKIKHRYLL
-308 NGLVVNTGQHL
+308 NGLRI
-319 NYVEACFDQAIRAEY
+319 CI
-334 KITHKYTMNGFK
+334 I
-346 SCVVLLAEVISF
+346 VIAGDLVYS
-358 DSQTKVRLKSIGKVK
+358 SQTKERLKSISKVK
-373 QSDFTGALVKEF
+373 QSDFGDITKEF
-385 IKIFRSN
+385 QKIFRNN
-392 PDYWQ
+392 PEYWQ
-397 EHVDRLNTIYNSMRS
+397 EHVARLNYLADSMKS
-412 FSAAEK
+412 LSASEK

-535 YSRYG
+535 YSHYG

>member
-1 MEENKKKE
+1 MVKFIFCSIINLIIVNKKMYIGGVTNADILMKE
-9 PGDIRLLQWPE
+9 VW
-20 NVLTNPDYM
+20 
-29 LGSLAPD
+29 
-36 PSGKPCEGACNAF
+36 
-49 REIIDNAIDVLY
+49 
-61 DNPDATTIIV
+61 
-71 DTENYN
+71 
-77 GFNLVADN
+77 DN
-85 SWGIPLRMSEI
+85 SADESVSCSHCDKIFIDQNWNGYSIVGDNGRGIQISMSKDK
-96 PGKTMAHLSIST
+96 PGQTSCDTAVSYAH
-108 LNSGSKF
+108 SGSKF
-115 NGKGDDTGAH
+115 LDTNIARSGQNG
-125 IGRHGVGSAC
+125 IGLTAVNS
-135 TCALSEQYI
+135 TSEEFI
-144 LLSKITQDNYDK
+144 IMSKVTQENYNT
-156 SIPEVKQLWESQGP
+156 SLPIVEEAWNSYGP

-175 LFYIVVYE
+175 IFYIVAYRKGKKFYE
-183 NYGNLTFEGAMKL
+183 GCDKLDNLEKMIFGA
-196 SDVNKKLGVNLPT
+196 SGQPYESLPR
-209 GMSTMVL
+209 GFSTITM
-216 FKLGTTYVPDP
+216 FKPDP
-227 RVVIPYDNLNYFLLI
+227 EIFESTSANIPIKNIQYFLLI
-242 MKEFYKRKVTV
+242 QEKLYKKKVEVMANRKLV
-253 IANGKNMTAADL
+253 NGTFKPYQFE
-265 DIYKYKIIK
+265 IFK
-274 TIIPEDTSKNS
+274 TIIPADTSKNS
-285 EVKVLIYFDVDPE
+285 SVTVYTTFEVDPE
-298 MSNKSSYGSV
+298 LGQKVEAGSACGLSVDQGVHISYIETCYEEALKNEFKIKHRYLL
-308 NGLVVNTGQHL
+308 NGLRI
-319 NYVEACFDQAIRAEY
+319 CI
-334 KITHKYTMNGFK
+334 I
-346 SCVVLLAEVISF
+346 VIAGDLVYS
-358 DSQTKVRLKSIGKVK
+358 SQTKERLKSISKVK
-373 QSDFTGALVKEF
+373 QSDFGDITKEF
-385 IKIFRSN
+385 QKIFRNN
-392 PDYWQ
+392 PEYWQ
-397 EHVDRLNTIYNSMRS
+397 EHVARLNYLADSMKS
-412 FSAAEK
+412 LSASEK

>member
-1 MEENKKKE
+1 MENNSNEIRVLGFPE
-9 PGDIRLLQWPE
+9 AIRTRPGMYLGDVSDTTQLLVEVIGNIQDEVSACSTCNSAIIDQNWNGYQLCQDSGRGMPIFMSVDKPNQTAME
-20 NVLTNPDYM
+20 VALTNIH
-29 LGSLAPD
+29 A
-36 PSGKPCEGACNAF
+36 
-49 REIIDNAIDVLY
+49 
-61 DNPDATTIIV
+61 
-71 DTENYN
+71 
-77 GFNLVADN
+77 
-85 SWGIPLRMSEI
+85 
-96 PGKTMAHLSIST
+96 
-108 LNSGSKF
+108 GSKF
-115 NGKGDDTGAH
+115 GSTSDVRVGMNGCGLK
-125 IGRHGVGSAC
+125 AC
-135 TCALSEQYI
+135 VACSERFI
-144 LLSKITQDNYDK
+144 MMSKVTQDNYNK
-156 SIPEVKQLWESQGP
+156 SLPIVEEVWNSYGP

-175 LFYIVVYE
+175 IYYALFFEKGYKVYE
-183 NYGNLTFEGAMKL
+183 GVDKLDNLEKL
-196 SDVNKKLGVNLPT
+196 IFSSENPQYEPLPRGFNT
-209 GMSTMVL
+209 IVL
-216 FKLGTTYVPDP
+216 FRGDPEIFENTSSKLPL
-227 RVVIPYDNLNYFLLI
+227 RSLQYFLLI
-242 MKEFYKRKVTV
+242 QEKLYKRKIELIVNRERL
-253 IANGKNMTAADL
+253 NGIFKPFKFE
-265 DIYKYKIIK
+265 IFK
-274 TIIPEDTSKNS
+274 TIIPADTSKNKYVTVYTTF
-285 EVKVLIYFDVDPE
+285 ETDPE
-298 MSNKSSYGSV
+298 LGQKQEFGSV
-308 NGLVVNTGQHL
+308 MGLDAEGIHINYIEKCYEDALKNEFKIKHKYLTNGLKLCVIVICEDVVFN
-319 NYVEACFDQAIRAEY
+319 
-334 KITHKYTMNGFK
+334 
-346 SCVVLLAEVISF
+346 
-358 DSQTKVRLKSIGKVK
+358 SQNKERLKSISKVK
-373 QSDFTGALVKEF
+373 QSDFGDITKEF
-385 IKIFRSN
+385 QKIFRNN
-392 PDYWQ
+392 PEYWQ
-397 EHVDRLNTIYNSMRS
+397 EHVARLNYLADSMKS
-412 FSAAEK
+412 LSASEK

-451 DCELFLCEGLSP
+451 DFELFLCEGLSP

>member
-1 MEENKKKE
+1 MENNSNEIRVLGFPE
-9 PGDIRLLQWPE
+9 AIRTRPGMYLGDVSDTTQLLVEVIGNIQDEVSACSTCNSAIIDQNWNGYQLCQDSGRGMPIFMSVDKPNQTAME
-20 NVLTNPDYM
+20 VALTNIH
-29 LGSLAPD
+29 A
-36 PSGKPCEGACNAF
+36 
-49 REIIDNAIDVLY
+49 
-61 DNPDATTIIV
+61 
-71 DTENYN
+71 
-77 GFNLVADN
+77 
-85 SWGIPLRMSEI
+85 
-96 PGKTMAHLSIST
+96 
-108 LNSGSKF
+108 GSKF
-115 NGKGDDTGAH
+115 GSTSDVRVGMNGCGLK
-125 IGRHGVGSAC
+125 AC
-135 TCALSEQYI
+135 VACSERFI
-144 LLSKITQDNYDK
+144 MMSKVTQNNYNK
-156 SIPEVKQLWESQGP
+156 SLPIVEEVWNSYGP

-175 LFYIVVYE
+175 IYYALFFEKGYKVYE
-183 NYGNLTFEGAMKL
+183 GVDKLDNLEKL
-196 SDVNKKLGVNLPT
+196 IFSSENPQYEPLPRGFNT
-209 GMSTMVL
+209 IVL
-216 FKLGTTYVPDP
+216 FRGDPEIFENTSSKLPL
-227 RVVIPYDNLNYFLLI
+227 RSLQYFLLI
-242 MKEFYKRKVTV
+242 QEKLYKRKIELIVNRERL
-253 IANGKNMTAADL
+253 NGIFKPFKFE
-265 DIYKYKIIK
+265 IFK
-274 TIIPEDTSKNS
+274 TIIPADTSKNKYVTVYTTF
-285 EVKVLIYFDVDPE
+285 ETDPE
-298 MSNKSSYGSV
+298 LGQKQEFGSV
-308 NGLVVNTGQHL
+308 MGLDAEGIHINYIEKCYEDALKNEFKIKHKYLTNGLKLCVIVICEDVVFN
-319 NYVEACFDQAIRAEY
+319 
-334 KITHKYTMNGFK
+334 
-346 SCVVLLAEVISF
+346 
-358 DSQTKVRLKSIGKVK
+358 SQNKERLKSISKVK
-373 QSDFTGALVKEF
+373 QSDFGDITKEF
-385 IKIFRSN
+385 QKIFGNN
-392 PDYWQ
+392 PEYWQ
-397 EHVDRLNTIYNSMRS
+397 EHVARLNYLADSMKS
-412 FSAAEK
+412 LSASEK

>member
-1 MEENKKKE
+1 MENNSNEIRVLGFPE
-9 PGDIRLLQWPE
+9 AIRTRPGMYLGDVSDTTQLLVEVIGNIQDEVSACSTCNSAIIDQNWNGYQLCQDSGRGMPIFMSVDKPNQTAME
-20 NVLTNPDYM
+20 VALTNIH
-29 LGSLAPD
+29 A
-36 PSGKPCEGACNAF
+36 
-49 REIIDNAIDVLY
+49 
-61 DNPDATTIIV
+61 
-71 DTENYN
+71 
-77 GFNLVADN
+77 
-85 SWGIPLRMSEI
+85 
-96 PGKTMAHLSIST
+96 
-108 LNSGSKF
+108 GSKF
-115 NGKGDDTGAH
+115 GSTSDVRVGMNGCGLK
-125 IGRHGVGSAC
+125 AC
-135 TCALSEQYI
+135 VACSERFI
-144 LLSKITQDNYDK
+144 MMSKVTQDNYNK
-156 SIPEVKQLWESQGP
+156 SLPIVEEVWNSYGP

-175 LFYIVVYE
+175 IYYALFFEKGYKVYE
-183 NYGNLTFEGAMKL
+183 GVDKLDNLEKL
-196 SDVNKKLGVNLPT
+196 IFSSENPQYEPLPRGFNT
-209 GMSTMVL
+209 IVL
-216 FKLGTTYVPDP
+216 FRGDPEIFENTSSKLPL
-227 RVVIPYDNLNYFLLI
+227 RSLQYFLLI
-242 MKEFYKRKVTV
+242 QEKLYKRKIELIVNRERL
-253 IANGKNMTAADL
+253 NGIFKPFKFE
-265 DIYKYKIIK
+265 IFK
-274 TIIPEDTSKNS
+274 TIIPADTSKNKYVTVYTTF
-285 EVKVLIYFDVDPE
+285 ETDPE
-298 MSNKSSYGSV
+298 LGQKQEFGSV
-308 NGLVVNTGQHL
+308 MGLDAEGIHINYIEKCYEDALKNEFKIKHKYLTNGLKLCVIVICEDVVFN
-319 NYVEACFDQAIRAEY
+319 
-334 KITHKYTMNGFK
+334 
-346 SCVVLLAEVISF
+346 
-358 DSQTKVRLKSIGKVK
+358 SQNKERLKSISKVK
-373 QSDFTGALVKEF
+373 QSDFGDITKEF
-385 IKIFRSN
+385 QKIFRNN
-392 PDYWQ
+392 PEYWQ
-397 EHVDRLNTIYNSMRS
+397 EHVARLNYLADSMKS
-412 FSAAEK
+412 LSASEK

-519 TKDAKSFEEAY
+519 TKNAKSFEEAY

>member
-1 MEENKKKE
+1 MENNSNEIRVLGFPE
-9 PGDIRLLQWPE
+9 AIRTRPGMYLGDVSDTTQLLVEVIGNIQDEVSACSTCNSAIIDQNWNGYQLCQDSGRGMPIFMSVDKPNQTAME
-20 NVLTNPDYM
+20 VALTNIH
-29 LGSLAPD
+29 A
-36 PSGKPCEGACNAF
+36 
-49 REIIDNAIDVLY
+49 
-61 DNPDATTIIV
+61 
-71 DTENYN
+71 
-77 GFNLVADN
+77 
-85 SWGIPLRMSEI
+85 
-96 PGKTMAHLSIST
+96 
-108 LNSGSKF
+108 GSKF
-115 NGKGDDTGAH
+115 GSTSDVRVGMNGCGLK
-125 IGRHGVGSAC
+125 AC
-135 TCALSEQYI
+135 VACSERFI
-144 LLSKITQDNYDK
+144 MMSKVTQDNYNK
-156 SIPEVKQLWESQGP
+156 SLPIVEEVWNSYGP

-175 LFYIVVYE
+175 IYYALFFEKGYKVYE
-183 NYGNLTFEGAMKL
+183 GVDKLDNLEKL
-196 SDVNKKLGVNLPT
+196 IFSSENPQYEPLPRGFNT
-209 GMSTMVL
+209 IVL
-216 FKLGTTYVPDP
+216 FRGDPEIFENTSSKLPL
-227 RVVIPYDNLNYFLLI
+227 RSLQYFLLI
-242 MKEFYKRKVTV
+242 QEKLYKRKIELIVNRERL
-253 IANGKNMTAADL
+253 NGIFKPFKFE
-265 DIYKYKIIK
+265 IFK
-274 TIIPEDTSKNS
+274 TIIPADTSKNKYVTVYTTF
-285 EVKVLIYFDVDPE
+285 ETDPE
-298 MSNKSSYGSV
+298 LGQKQEFGSV
-308 NGLVVNTGQHL
+308 MGLDAEGIHINYIEKCYEDALKNEFKIKHKYLTNGLKLCVIVICEDVVFN
-319 NYVEACFDQAIRAEY
+319 
-334 KITHKYTMNGFK
+334 
-346 SCVVLLAEVISF
+346 
-358 DSQTKVRLKSIGKVK
+358 SQNKERLKSISKVK
-373 QSDFTGALVKEF
+373 QSDFGDITKEF
-385 IKIFRSN
+385 QKIFRNN
-392 PDYWQ
+392 PEYWQ
-397 EHVDRLNTIYNSMRS
+397 EHVARLNYLADSMKS
-412 FSAAEK
+412 LSASEK

-561 LFGKFGR
+561 LFGR

>member
-1 MEENKKKE
+1 MENNSNEIRVLGFPE
-9 PGDIRLLQWPE
+9 AIRTRPGMYLGDVSDTTQLLVEVIGNIQDEVSACSTCNSAIIDQNWNGYQLCQDSGRGMPIFMSVDKPNQTAME
-20 NVLTNPDYM
+20 VALTNIH
-29 LGSLAPD
+29 A
-36 PSGKPCEGACNAF
+36 
-49 REIIDNAIDVLY
+49 
-61 DNPDATTIIV
+61 
-71 DTENYN
+71 
-77 GFNLVADN
+77 
-85 SWGIPLRMSEI
+85 
-96 PGKTMAHLSIST
+96 
-108 LNSGSKF
+108 GSKF
-115 NGKGDDTGAH
+115 GSTSDVRVGMNGCGLK
-125 IGRHGVGSAC
+125 AC
-135 TCALSEQYI
+135 VACSERFI
-144 LLSKITQDNYDK
+144 MMSKVTQDNYNK
-156 SIPEVKQLWESQGP
+156 SLPIVEEVWNSYGP

-175 LFYIVVYE
+175 IYYALFFEKGYKVYE
-183 NYGNLTFEGAMKL
+183 GVDKLDNLEKL
-196 SDVNKKLGVNLPT
+196 IFSSENPQYEPLPRGFNT
-209 GMSTMVL
+209 IVL
-216 FKLGTTYVPDP
+216 FRGDPEIFENTSSKLPL
-227 RVVIPYDNLNYFLLI
+227 RSLQYFLLI
-242 MKEFYKRKVTV
+242 QEKLYKRKIELIVNRERL
-253 IANGKNMTAADL
+253 NGIFKPFKFE
-265 DIYKYKIIK
+265 IFK
-274 TIIPEDTSKNS
+274 TIIPADTSKNKYVTVYTTF
-285 EVKVLIYFDVDPE
+285 ETDPE
-298 MSNKSSYGSV
+298 LGQKQEFGSV
-308 NGLVVNTGQHL
+308 MGLDAEGIHINYIEKCYEDALKNEFKIKHKYLTNGLKLCVIVICEDVVFN
-319 NYVEACFDQAIRAEY
+319 
-334 KITHKYTMNGFK
+334 
-346 SCVVLLAEVISF
+346 
-358 DSQTKVRLKSIGKVK
+358 SQNKERLKSISKVK
-373 QSDFTGALVKEF
+373 QSDFGDITKEF
-385 IKIFRSN
+385 QKIFRNN
-392 PDYWQ
+392 PEYWQ
-397 EHVDRLNTIYNSMRS
+397 EHVARLNYLADSMKS
-412 FSAAEK
+412 LSASEK

-425 AQGRNMFKSRV
+425 AQGRNMLKSRV

>member
-1 MEENKKKE
+1 MVKFIFCSIINLIIVNKKMYIGGVTNADILMKE
-9 PGDIRLLQWPE
+9 VW
-20 NVLTNPDYM
+20 
-29 LGSLAPD
+29 
-36 PSGKPCEGACNAF
+36 
-49 REIIDNAIDVLY
+49 
-61 DNPDATTIIV
+61 
-71 DTENYN
+71 
-77 GFNLVADN
+77 DN
-85 SWGIPLRMSEI
+85 SADESVSCSHCDKIFIDQNWNGYSIVGDNGRGIQISMSKDK
-96 PGKTMAHLSIST
+96 PGQTSCDTAVSYAH
-108 LNSGSKF
+108 SGSKF
-115 NGKGDDTGAH
+115 LDTNIARSGQNG
-125 IGRHGVGSAC
+125 IGLTAVNS
-135 TCALSEQYI
+135 TSEEFI
-144 LLSKITQDNYDK
+144 IMSKVTQENYNT
-156 SIPEVKQLWESQGP
+156 SLPIVEEAWNSYGP

-175 LFYIVVYE
+175 IFYIVAYRKGKKFYE
-183 NYGNLTFEGAMKL
+183 GCDKLDNLEKMIFGA
-196 SDVNKKLGVNLPT
+196 SGQPYEPLPR
-209 GMSTMVL
+209 GFSTITM
-216 FKLGTTYVPDP
+216 FKPDP
-227 RVVIPYDNLNYFLLI
+227 EIFESTSANIPIKNIQYFLLI
-242 MKEFYKRKVTV
+242 QEKLYKKKVEVMANRKLV
-253 IANGKNMTAADL
+253 NGTFKPYQFE
-265 DIYKYKIIK
+265 IFK
-274 TIIPEDTSKNS
+274 TIIPADTSKNS
-285 EVKVLIYFDVDPE
+285 SVTVYTTFEVDPE
-298 MSNKSSYGSV
+298 LGQKVEAGSACGLSVDQGVHISYIETCYEEALKNEFKIKHRYLL
-308 NGLVVNTGQHL
+308 NGLRI
-319 NYVEACFDQAIRAEY
+319 CI
-334 KITHKYTMNGFK
+334 I
-346 SCVVLLAEVISF
+346 VIAGDLVYS
-358 DSQTKVRLKSIGKVK
+358 SQTKERLKSISKVK
-373 QSDFTGALVKEF
+373 QSDFGDITKEF
-385 IKIFRSN
+385 QKIFRNN
-392 PDYWQ
+392 PEYWQ
-397 EHVDRLNTIYNSMRS
+397 EHVARLNYLADSMKS
-412 FSAAEK
+412 LSASEK

-519 TKDAKSFEEAY
+519 AKDAKSFEEAY

>member
-1 MEENKKKE
+1 MENNSNEIRVLGFPE
-9 PGDIRLLQWPE
+9 AIRTRPGMYLGDVSDTTQLLVEVIGNIQDEVSACSTCNSAIIDQNWNGYQLCQDSGRGMPIFMSVDKPNQTAME
-20 NVLTNPDYM
+20 VALTNIH
-29 LGSLAPD
+29 A
-36 PSGKPCEGACNAF
+36 
-49 REIIDNAIDVLY
+49 
-61 DNPDATTIIV
+61 
-71 DTENYN
+71 
-77 GFNLVADN
+77 
-85 SWGIPLRMSEI
+85 
-96 PGKTMAHLSIST
+96 
-108 LNSGSKF
+108 GSKF
-115 NGKGDDTGAH
+115 GSTSDVRVGMNGCGLK
-125 IGRHGVGSAC
+125 AC
-135 TCALSEQYI
+135 VACSERFI
-144 LLSKITQDNYDK
+144 MMSKVTQDNYNK
-156 SIPEVKQLWESQGP
+156 SLPIVEEVWNSYGP

-175 LFYIVVYE
+175 IYYALFFEKGYKVYE
-183 NYGNLTFEGAMKL
+183 G
-196 SDVNKKLGVNLPT
+196 VNKLDNLEKLIFSSENPQYEPLPRGFNT
-209 GMSTMVL
+209 IVL
-216 FKLGTTYVPDP
+216 FRGDPEIFENTSSKLPL
-227 RVVIPYDNLNYFLLI
+227 RSLQYFLLI
-242 MKEFYKRKVTV
+242 QEKLYKRKIELIVNRERL
-253 IANGKNMTAADL
+253 NGIFKPFKFE
-265 DIYKYKIIK
+265 IFK
-274 TIIPEDTSKNS
+274 TIIPADTSKNKYVTVYTTF
-285 EVKVLIYFDVDPE
+285 ETDPE
-298 MSNKSSYGSV
+298 LGQKQEFGSV
-308 NGLVVNTGQHL
+308 MGLDAEGIHINYIEKCYEDALKNEFKIKHKYLTNGLKLCVIVICEDVVFN
-319 NYVEACFDQAIRAEY
+319 
-334 KITHKYTMNGFK
+334 
-346 SCVVLLAEVISF
+346 
-358 DSQTKVRLKSIGKVK
+358 SQNKERLKSISKVK
-373 QSDFTGALVKEF
+373 QSDFGDITKEF
-385 IKIFRSN
+385 QKIFRNN
-392 PDYWQ
+392 PEYWQ
-397 EHVDRLNTIYNSMRS
+397 EHVARLNYLADSMKS
-412 FSAAEK
+412 LSASEK